1 MAPPWESAPAGFWP
15 SATRS
20 APTSAPAGWARSS
33 SPSIGCANEEI
44 AVKVLLP
51 HLLADPKALE
61 RFLNEAKIA
70 SNLSH
75 ADIVRVYD
83 LQQAPAL
90 TFLTME
96 LLKGHNLREEIAQRT
111 RTARRFTVAEVGAM
125 AAQLCAALQ
134 FAHRVT
140 VHRDVKPENIWL
152 CEDGTLK
159 LMDFGIARLLR
170 PSQFTSTGLALGT
183 AYYMAPEQLRGQ
195 EVDHRA
201 DQFSLAV
208 VLYELLTGEIPQGV
222 IKSPQQL
229 RRNLPPRMSQAIMKA
244 LEARPDSRH
253 ADMAALARALEA
265 RSATGIGTRAAMTVA
280 TARPTGCRRHIF
292 YLAILDSAAQ
302 QKHPSSARHRARC
315 QSRCRRGRLPQA
327 TGRSGRPQE
336 ASRSNP
342 RPGRSRS
349 EKIPGRVDRP
359 SRRPLAAPPSGQ
371 EMAAGSRKTRRQRQ
385 DNGGKKLVR
394 PGRS

>member
-1 MAPPWESAPAGFWP
+1 MGQVFVAFD
-15 SATRS
+15 RV
-20 APTSAPAGWARSS
+20 R
-33 SPSIGCANEEI
+33 NEEI

-51 HLLADPKALE
+51 HLLADPKARE

-75 ADIVRVYD
+75 PDIVRVYD

-280 TARPTGCRRHIF
+280 TAHSYWVSPPHFLSGDPRLRSATKTPQLRSSPSPMSEPLPPRPPTASDWPIW
-292 YLAILDSAAQ
+292 
-302 QKHPSSARHRARC
+302 P
-315 QSRCRRGRLPQA
+315 
-327 TGRSGRPQE
+327 T
-336 ASRSNP
+336 SRSKPKQSPPRSKPKRKNP
-342 RPGRSRS
+342 RAS
-349 EKIPGRVDRP
+349 
-359 SRRPLAAPPSGQ
+359 
-371 EMAAGSRKTRRQRQ
+371 
-385 DNGGKKLVR
+385 
-394 PGRS
+394 